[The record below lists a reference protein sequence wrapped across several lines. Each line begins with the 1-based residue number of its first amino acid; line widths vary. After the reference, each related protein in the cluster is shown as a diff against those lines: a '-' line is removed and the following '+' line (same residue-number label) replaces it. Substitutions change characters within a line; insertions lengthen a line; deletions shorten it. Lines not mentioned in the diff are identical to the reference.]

1 MYKLKHGIA
10 PDIMNGI
17 FRKRSTSSNTR
28 NPSSFETRN
37 FKTVYYESEKVA
49 YFAPKIRK
57 RALQMTK
64 YAENINFFDSNTK
77 L

>member
-28 NPSSFETRN
+28 N

-57 RALQMTK
+57 RAPQMTK